1 MAFQMVHMEVAYRM
15 LKYMPE
21 MKNKADF
28 ILGSVGQR
36 QPIQKNGDKIF

>member
-21 MKNKADF
+21 MKNKADGRS
-28 ILGSVGQR
+28 I
-36 QPIQKNGDKIF
+36 